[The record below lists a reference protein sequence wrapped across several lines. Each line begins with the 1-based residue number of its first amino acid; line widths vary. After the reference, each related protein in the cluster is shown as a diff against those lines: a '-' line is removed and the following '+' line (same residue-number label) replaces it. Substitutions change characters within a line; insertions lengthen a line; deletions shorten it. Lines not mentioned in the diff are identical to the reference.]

1 MEEEAWQAILQH
13 KPLEVLLSERSGR
26 PNLTYT
32 GKGTGIDSLLQ
43 EEEGNELSMRYSYDS
58 SDSPHPRPHHT
69 RDPSLPLPLHLPPNF
84 NITPTKKPSLTV
96 STVYPHAEYV
106 GLSTPTAP
114 PTSTTV
120 GMSASSTYEGG
131 GGGGGG
137 SRSNI
142 SRARSGSSP
151 VVCEDLNRPISPG
164 TFLESK

>member
-13 KPLEVLLSERSGR
+13 KPLEVLLSEQSGR

-32 GKGTGIDSLLQ
+32 CTGIDSLLQ

-58 SDSPHPRPHHT
+58 SDSPHPPHT
-69 RDPSLPLPLHLPPNF
+69 RDPSLPLPPNF
-84 NITPTKKPSLTV
+84 NTITPTKKPSLTV
-96 STVYPHAEYV
+96 STVYPHTEYV

-114 PTSTTV
+114 PTSTSTTAA

-131 GGGGGG
+131 GGGGGV
-137 SRSNI
+137 SVSSNI